1 MSLVEF
7 VLSAVSLPFRRYYF
21 LASGSTLNIHAAV
34 ASDYHHVS
42 SLPSPTAVSDGHTAQ
57 IISYALNPTNPLQV
71 LTASEDG
78 FVKVWDWTDG
88 RLIRSINLAAAMA
101 QEDVTR
107 EFKKAKKNKEA
118 VDKSEK
124 EEKGRRII
132 TQMTVGIVGG
142 KGYIYATTGFPADH
156 DSPGMSVGSV
166 LRSGTYIPLARYHPH
181 EVIQL
186 PIRLNTND
194 ASSSNVRSSIH
205 NVNRNLRKL
214 GVLPRPPTALTV
226 SPKGTYLL
234 ATAGDE
240 AYVRRLITTD
250 YTTAWIRLPSRH
262 QLTCAAWCP
271 MDTNGGV
278 ASLLQD
284 TEDEWFA
291 TGDEAGQILLWRGL
305 SGAFESITAA
315 NPAVKLE
322 TSAFILHKLPEKTLP
337 VTTYHWHAHSVAA
350 IAFTGSG
357 AQLLSV
363 GEENVLV
370 IWHLD
375 TGKKSFMAR
384 LAMGGLY
391 SLGVKSA
398 MAGQGVEEEYWIG
411 ALDGTT
417 VKISSSSGKTTIIGK
432 TARLDPLARHAIKE
446 NRKYPLAYHI
456 PTSSMVLP
464 SSHPSIIQFYQ
475 PTTQK
480 VLFDL
485 EITPSNRVRGMG
497 KADATEQVKVDIVAF
512 SDVAE
517 NGTVPWMATSEA
529 REGDEDEGGGHVR
542 SIKIWEWRHG
552 TYILNTHFAKAHG
565 ASTVTSMV
573 FREPLVAVGSSKAK
587 KPEML
592 LLTTAEDGSAK
603 VWTIKRGVADTLQSA
618 PGESRDSSTSHPSV
632 VQ

>member
-1 MSLVEF
+1 M
-7 VLSAVSLPFRRYYF
+7 
-21 LASGSTLNIHAAV
+21 NIHAAV
-34 ASDYHHVS
+34 GPDYPHVS
-42 SLPSPTAVSDGHTAQ
+42 TLPSPSSVTEGHTAQ

-78 FVKVWDWTDG
+78 FIKVWDWTDG

-107 EFKKAKKNKEA
+107 EYKKAKKNKDST
-118 VDKSEK
+118 DKSEK

-132 TQMTVGIVGG
+132 TQMAVGVVGG
-142 KGYIYATTGFPADH
+142 KGYIYASTGFPADH
-156 DSPGMSVGSV
+156 DSPGMFA
-166 LRSGTYIPLARYHPH
+166 LRRFRSLLTLSSARYHPH

-186 PIRLNTND
+186 PIRLNTNE
-194 ASSSNVRSSIH
+194 ASSANVRSSIH

-214 GVLPRPPTALTV
+214 GVLPRPPSALAV

-240 AYVRRLITTD
+240 AYVRRLVSTE
-250 YTTAWIRLPSRH
+250 YTSSWIRLPSRH

-271 MDTNGGV
+271 MEANGGV
-278 ASLLQD
+278 ASMLQD

-305 SGAFESITAA
+305 SGAFETAPA
-315 NPAVKLE
+315 GNPAVKLE

-337 VTTYHWHAHSVAA
+337 VTTYHWHAHPVAA

-411 ALDGTT
+411 ARDGTT
-417 VKISSSSGKTTIIGK
+417 VKISSSSGKTTTIGK

-497 KADATEQVKVDIVAF
+497 KPDAVEQVRVDMVAF
-512 SDVAE
+512 SDVAK

-529 REGDEDEGGGHVR
+529 REGDADEGGGHVR

-552 TYILNTHFAKAHG
+552 T
-565 ASTVTSMV
+565 
-573 FREPLVAVGSSKAK
+573 
-587 KPEML
+587 
-592 LLTTAEDGSAK
+592 
-603 VWTIKRGVADTLQSA
+603 
-618 PGESRDSSTSHPSV
+618 
-632 VQ
+632 